1 MKVEEILKTT
11 FKDDY
16 FKLMANIAV
25 TSIWGQGFF
34 LKAIKPHGLSINQ
47 HNVLR
52 ILRGRHPE
60 ALSRNTILESM
71 FDKNS
76 NVTRLIDKLIDKGLV
91 ERKFCPNDRRQ
102 IEVNLTEKGLKKL
115 DEMEDLI
122 PSLVEKYRH
131 LTPEEVQTL
140 NTLLDKIRE

>member
-122 PSLVEKYRH
+122 PSLAEKYRH
-131 LTPEEVQTL
+131 LTLEEVQTL